1 MFLALIFG
9 VIAGI
14 AMVIYQ
20 GIYMGPW
27 DAVLHTMGMA
37 VVGAVLI
44 YIALHFIFSIG
55 SFILKIV
62 LILALLGALGFGGMR
77 VWNAYM
83 HDDAPIARFN

>member
-9 VIAGI
+9 IIAGI

-44 YIALHFIFSIG
+44 YIALHFIFSICVQG
-55 SFILKIV
+55 HETPPFQSCYGV
-62 LILALLGALGFGGMR
+62 SGYAS
-77 VWNAYM
+77 V
-83 HDDAPIARFN
+83 